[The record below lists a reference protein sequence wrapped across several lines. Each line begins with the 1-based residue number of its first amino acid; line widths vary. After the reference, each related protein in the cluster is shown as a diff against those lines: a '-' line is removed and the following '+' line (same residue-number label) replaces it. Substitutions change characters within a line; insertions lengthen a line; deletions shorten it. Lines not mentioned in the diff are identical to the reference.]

1 MIEIPKYTRF
11 DEMVIAVK
19 NIFNIL
25 NKKIG
30 F

>member
-1 MIEIPKYTRF
+1 MIEIPKYPRF